1 MARRAL
7 KPRKTAVAA
16 AAAASPSEPDFD
28 SLLRSLMQSASTG
41 APSRWNRV
49 FQHLNDTRQHTF
61 NQPLANPLLIPLA

>member
-1 MARRAL
+1 MARRVL
-7 KPRKTAVAA
+7 KPRKP
-16 AAAASPSEPDFD
+16 AAASAAAPTSEPDFD

-49 FQHLNDTRQHTF
+49 FQHLNDTRQHTL